1 MTFIAGFAL
10 GVLATIGFSLLSLSS
25 DLDDE
30 IDNIEHDE

>member
-10 GVLATIGFSLLSLSS
+10 GVLATIGFSLLSFSS

-30 IDNIEHDE
+30 IDNTDYDE